1 MSPETARRFA
11 KAERFLEQATR
22 LAPQS
27 MPEPTIHAAYYAML
41 HAAAAVL
48 IDRVGKAPKRHG
60 SVIGQFSQ
68 QVSSSDEGRAF
79 GRALNRANSRRFV
92 ADYDDETVPSAASA
106 AELRTQAADFVAYC
120 RSLLAP

>member
-1 MSPETARRFA
+1 
-11 KAERFLEQATR
+11 
-22 LAPQS
+22 
-27 MPEPTIHAAYYAML
+27 ML

-48 IDRVGKAPKRHG
+48 IDRVGKAPKTHG